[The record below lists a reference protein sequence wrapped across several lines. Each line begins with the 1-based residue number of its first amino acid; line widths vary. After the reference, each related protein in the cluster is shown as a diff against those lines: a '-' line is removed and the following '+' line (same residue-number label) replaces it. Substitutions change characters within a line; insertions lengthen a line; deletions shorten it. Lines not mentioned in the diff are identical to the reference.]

1 MKHMLQQKRPLL
13 VTFAVVAIVA
23 AIWSYVF
30 LQNSPQQTL
39 DQRAHDVASQL
50 KCPICQGES
59 VADSPS
65 ALAQQMRGVIRQQ
78 LQAGK
83 SEQEVIQYFQNSY
96 GNSIVWSPPWQG
108 FALLAWLVPISLLIA
123 GLALLFFILR
133 DWQSSSALNA
143 STNQGESAVTSQDEL
158 PIEDAQLVQE
168 LTDDDPILQEIEL
181 DYQLG
186 NITEADYHSLREKYL
201 HRTLVALKSRYD
213 REQELDA
220 LIEERLD
227 ALKES
232 HDDNGKHE

>member
-1 MKHMLQQKRPLL
+1 MKRMLQRKRSLL

-83 SEQEVIQYFQNSY
+83 SEQEVVHYFTRSY
-96 GNSIVWSPPWQG
+96 GDQIINSPPWQG
-108 FALLAWLVPISLLIA
+108 FYLLIWLVPI
-123 GLALLFFILR
+123 ALL
-133 DWQSSSALNA
+133 
-143 STNQGESAVTSQDEL
+143 
-158 PIEDAQLVQE
+158 
-168 LTDDDPILQEIEL
+168 
-181 DYQLG
+181 LG
-186 NITEADYHSLREKYL
+186 GVVLL
-201 HRTLVALKSRYD
+201 W
-213 REQELDA
+213 
-220 LIEERLD
+220 
-227 ALKES
+227 
-232 HDDNGKHE
+232 